1 MNEKSIEDFDEI
13 IKTEGNKIICLFE
26 KDKIH
31 PTVGEIILY
40 RIWRHFCRVND
51 TMIGMD
57 ESEHFFNEYWENT
70 PKNDGDSSYG

>member
-1 MNEKSIEDFDEI
+1 MNEKSIDDFNEV
-13 IKTEGNKIICLFE
+13 IKVEGNKIIHLLE

-40 RIWRHFCRVND
+40 RTWRHLCRVND
-51 TMIGMD
+51 TMISMD
-57 ESEHFFNEYWENT
+57 ESDYLFDAYWGNT